1 VPLSKPVTVP
11 TDALN
16 VAAKPTKHH
25 HCIEVDVEKEETIG
39 ITNSPQSL
47 IDVDYISTVSGK
59 PHPTVATETACLSC
73 VPLLQP
79 TYDLLLP
86 DESTA
91 SLSDAQLETIFHV
104 FQHQE
109 HISADG
115 TRPAAF
121 LGDSHGFGKGR
132 IAAGVLFE
140 NHLRD
145 PDSPAVWI
153 SDSWEKIDELSRDLT
168 DIGSGEQ
175 IHLYSFKDISVLPNE
190 KNCVIFG
197 TYSSLTSETQ
207 MTKVSDGCGSDFSGV
222 LVFDECQHA

>member
-1 VPLSKPVTVP
+1 MPLSKPVTVP

-16 VAAKPTKHH
+16 VAAKPTKNH

-47 IDVDYISTVSGK
+47 IDVDYVSTVSGK
-59 PHPTVATETACLSC
+59 PHNFKPHSTVATETACLSC
-73 VPLLQP
+73 VPLPQP

-86 DESTA
+86 DETTKPSTG
-91 SLSDAQLETIFHV
+91 SPSDAQLETIIHV

-121 LGDSHGFGKGR
+121 IGDSHGFGKGR
-132 IAAGVLFE
+132 IAAGVLFK

-145 PDSPAVWI
+145 PDSRAVWI
-153 SDSWEKIDELSRDLT
+153 SDSWEKID
-168 DIGSGEQ
+168 
-175 IHLYSFKDISVLPNE
+175 
-190 KNCVIFG
+190 
-197 TYSSLTSETQ
+197 
-207 MTKVSDGCGSDFSGV
+207 
-222 LVFDECQHA
+222 

>member
-1 VPLSKPVTVP
+1 
-11 TDALN
+11 
-16 VAAKPTKHH
+16 
-25 HCIEVDVEKEETIG
+25 
-39 ITNSPQSL
+39 
-47 IDVDYISTVSGK
+47 
-59 PHPTVATETACLSC
+59 
-73 VPLLQP
+73 
-79 TYDLLLP
+79 LLP

-91 SLSDAQLETIFHV
+91 SLSDAQLETIVHV
-104 FQHQE
+104 FQH
-109 HISADG
+109 HS
-115 TRPAAF
+115 AF

-132 IAAGVLFE
+132 IAAGVIFE

-175 IHLYSFKDISVLPNE
+175 IHLYSLKDISVLPNE

-207 MTKVSDGCGSDFSGV
+207 MTKVSNVCRN
-222 LVFDECQHA
+222 QNI